1 MRAQQI
7 SGSGRMSD
15 EASDYQEG
23 DRLGSDAGGF
33 NRPDMPTHNSQPA
46 PFEALRQTPGTPPPG
61 AELAAWL
68 FMARRLREEV
78 LGAHLFSDPAWD
90 ILLDVYAADARG
102 DKIQISSLSPMTNVP
117 SSTAR
122 RWAHKLIELGLLE
135 RERDERDHRLTYIR
149 LSDEG
154 RRRIMTF
161 IGRLIAKSPPPP
173 IMR

>member
-1 MRAQQI
+1 
-7 SGSGRMSD
+7 MSE
-15 EASDYQEG
+15 EASKHHGRDRFFGNEG
-23 DRLGSDAGGF
+23 GDSRTDPAAE
-33 NRPDMPTHNSQPA
+33 PQP
-46 PFEALRQTPGTPPPG
+46 EAFTALSQTPGTPPPG

-102 DKIQISSLSPMTNVP
+102 EKIQISSLSPMSNVP

-149 LSDEG
+149 LSGEG
-154 RRRIMTF
+154 RWRIMTF
-161 IGRLIAKSPPPP
+161 IGRLTAKGPPPP
-173 IMR
+173 IVR